1 MTQHDPRAARVRGLR
16 TTVFS
21 EFSALALQHRAVNL
35 GQGVPDFEAPE
46 AIREIAVRA
55 IRDGKNQY
63 ALGEGTLELRE
74 AVADHAARF
83 HRMPVD
89 PGTMVSITSGAT
101 EAIFDTILALV
112 DPGDEV
118 ILFEPFYDAYLAAI
132 ALSGAVPRF
141 VRLRPPDEGHPAWW
155 FDEEELALAFSARTK
170 LILVNTPHNPT
181 GKVFTRAELENVAAL
196 CQRHDVIAVSDEVYE
211 HIVFPPARHERL
223 ATLAGM
229 GERTVTVSSGGK
241 SFNLTGWKVGWLVAA
256 PPIRRAIQL
265 VHQFVTFSVPIPLQ
279 EGVAAALRSPDAYF
293 GSLARGYLRG
303 RDHLVSALRAAGLAS
318 HAPEGAYFVLSDVGS
333 WGFEGDDAFC
343 RFLIREVGVAAIP
356 VSSFYREE
364 PGPEGLRFARFAFCK
379 PEAVLDAASDR
390 LRAHGASA
398 AARGER
404 GYGMPSKA
412 HM

>member
-21 EFSALALQHRAVNL
+21 EFSALSIQHRAVNL

-46 AIREIAVRA
+46 ALREVAVRA
-55 IRDGKNQY
+55 IRDGRNQY

-74 AVADHAARF
+74 AVADHAERF
-83 HRMPVD
+83 YDMAVD
-89 PGTMVSITSGAT
+89 PGAMVTITAGAT
-101 EAIFDTILALV
+101 EAIFDTILALC

-132 ALSGAVPRF
+132 ALAGGVPRF
-141 VRLRPPDEGHPAWW
+141 VRLHPPDEGHPIWW
-155 FDEEELALAFSARTK
+155 FDEEELSLAFGSKTK

-181 GKVFTRAELENVAAL
+181 GKVFTRAELEAVAAL
-196 CQRHDVIAVSDEVYE
+196 CQRHDVVAVSDEVYE

-223 ATLAGM
+223 ATLDGM

-241 SFNLTGWKVGWLVAA
+241 SFNLTGWKVGWLIAA
-256 PPIRRAIQL
+256 PPIRRAVQL

-279 EGVAAALRSPDAYF
+279 EGVAAALRLPDDYF

-303 RDHLVSALRAAGLAS
+303 RDHLVAALRAAGLAS

-356 VSSFYREE
+356 ASSFYRDS
-364 PGPEGLRFARFAFCK
+364 PGPEGQRFARFAFCK
-379 PEAVLDAASDR
+379 PKAVIEAASNR
-390 LRAHGASA
+390 LRAHGASLS
-398 AARGER
+398 ARGER
-404 GYGMPSKA
+404 SYAMPSNE